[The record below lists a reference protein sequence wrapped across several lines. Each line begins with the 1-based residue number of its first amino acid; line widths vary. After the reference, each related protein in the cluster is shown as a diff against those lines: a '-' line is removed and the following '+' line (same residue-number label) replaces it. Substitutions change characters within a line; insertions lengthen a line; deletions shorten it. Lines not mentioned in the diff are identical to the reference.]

1 MSKEQQQTFEQMS
14 KLDQERF
21 KKNKINKRIEK
32 LSSKEMV
39 KDEESIDLHS
49 PQTRPLLIDNSYD
62 HIIVKRKSHTLTSAP
77 IIKPSDSSN
86 LT

>member
-77 IIKPSDSSN
+77 IIMPSDSGN